1 MSDIGHF
8 TFPENTSHES
18 FGMPHMYVLVI
29 SKELSFR
36 RLVVANLVIRG
47 YLAVGVANVEE
58 ARRLVEN
65 VKPKLVVLS
74 KAGRVSDGEMRLLR
88 EVEMLAMVPLIVI
101 SAETPDAEMMRR
113 WDIDD
118 HLLPL
123 DVQDM
128 VEKMSVW
135 LTA

>member
-1 MSDIGHF
+1 
-8 TFPENTSHES
+8 
-18 FGMPHMYVLVI
+18 MYVLVI

-47 YLAVGVANVEE
+47 YLAVGVASVEE

-88 EVEMLAMVPLIVI
+88 EVETLSPVPLIVI
-101 SAETPDAEMMRR
+101 SAETPDVEMMRR

-128 VEKMSVW
+128 VEKMSAW
-135 LTA
+135 LTV